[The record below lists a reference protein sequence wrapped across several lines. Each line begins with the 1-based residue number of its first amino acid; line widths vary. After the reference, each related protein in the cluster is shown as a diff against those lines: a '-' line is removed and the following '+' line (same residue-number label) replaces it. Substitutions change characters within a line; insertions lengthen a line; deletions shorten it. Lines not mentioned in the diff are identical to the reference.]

1 MKNSINELYK
11 ALKEDRAGFIKG
23 LIAAGYVD
31 EVVYNNSGNDN
42 ELVRL
47 AIEIYSDL
55 WGAFD
60 KSAFESWVYKFA

>member
-1 MKNSINELYK
+1 MARTMNELNE

-31 EVVYNNSGNDN
+31 EVVYGYSGDDN

-47 AIEIYSDL
+47 ATGIYNDL
-55 WGAFD
+55 WDTFD
-60 KSAFESWVYKFA
+60 IKGFERWVYRFA